1 MTTLSHVPVERIEA
15 LIRFIRD
22 EKVILDRDLAD
33 LYGVSTSNLNKA
45 VKRNLN
51 RFPDDFMFQ
60 LTQDEFDALRFQIGT
75 SKRGGPRY
83 RPYAFTE
90 HGALMAASVLNSAI
104 AIDTSVQVIRAFV
117 KIRALVASHVEL
129 AGEIEALEKKYDH
142 HFKIVFD
149 AIRQL
154 MTPPKPKRKLIGFRK
169 KNK

>member
-117 KIRALVASHVEL
+117 
-129 AGEIEALEKKYDH
+129 
-142 HFKIVFD
+142 
-149 AIRQL
+149 
-154 MTPPKPKRKLIGFRK
+154 
-169 KNK
+169 